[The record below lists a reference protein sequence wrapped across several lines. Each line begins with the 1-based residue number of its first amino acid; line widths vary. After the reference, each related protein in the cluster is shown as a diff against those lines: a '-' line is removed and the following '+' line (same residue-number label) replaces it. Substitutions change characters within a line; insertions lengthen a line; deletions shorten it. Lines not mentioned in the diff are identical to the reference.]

1 MHDNLMLAISISHNA
16 SAAIMR
22 NGVIVT
28 AALEE
33 RFCRKKNYVGY
44 PKQAIDY
51 CLKKEG
57 ISGNQLDR
65 IACTT
70 IDNRGLIIKAKTTTQ
85 FSLRDFMDYYGEKY
99 YGRKLLGE
107 DCND

>member
-1 MHDNLMLAISISHNA
+1 MLAISISHNA
-16 SAAIMR
+16 SAALMR
-22 NGVIVT
+22 SGVIVS

-33 RFCRKKNYVGY
+33 RFSRTKNFVGY

-57 ISGNQLDR
+57 VSASKLDR

-70 IDNRGLIIKAKTTTQ
+70 IDNPGLMIKAKTSTH
-85 FSLRDFMDYYGEKY
+85 FSLRDYTDYYGE
-99 YGRKLLGE
+99 R
-107 DCND
+107 